1 MVGIRRKRRRN
12 DDSFNLIMMALGA
25 IIISIVLVTTIRFQ
39 RGLFGF
45 LLAGLAVAL
54 IVFWLKDIRKTVRKE
69 MMPTI
74 AKQKKWFYDVIENS
88 ENITLVAEVPG
99 PQEQVK
105 IEVLERKIK
114 IIGGKDF
121 SREVNLSKKVELL
134 NSSYIN
140 GMLNITLK
148 KV

>member
-1 MVGIRRKRRRN
+1 MVEIRRKRRRN
-12 DDSFNLIMMALGA
+12 DNSFNLIMMGLGA

-45 LLAGLAVAL
+45 LLAGLAIAL
-54 IVFWLKDIRKTVRKE
+54 VVYWLKDIRKTVRQE

-99 PQEQVK
+99 PHEQVK

>member
-69 MMPTI
+69 MIPTI
-74 AKQKKWFYDVIENS
+74 AANMNYSILEYGILRS
-88 ENITLVAEVPG
+88 EFNI
-99 PQEQVK
+99 
-105 IEVLERKIK
+105 
-114 IIGGKDF
+114 F
-121 SREVNLSKKVELL
+121 
-134 NSSYIN
+134 
-140 GMLNITLK
+140 
-148 KV
+148 